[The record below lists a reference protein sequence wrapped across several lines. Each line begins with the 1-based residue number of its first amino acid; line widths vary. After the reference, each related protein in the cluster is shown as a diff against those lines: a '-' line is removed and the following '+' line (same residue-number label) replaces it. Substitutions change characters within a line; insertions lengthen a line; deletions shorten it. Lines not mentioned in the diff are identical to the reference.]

1 MSSLL
6 FKPPAAP
13 AKMRSTLVAL
23 GPSACASRWRLR
35 LWSACWLETSLAS
48 ASYDFSGQ
56 TLACEGLAC
65 EGLSR
70 SSRGLRTR
78 LGVERDGAARLNAV
92 CSPSGASLYP
102 HSRHELLRLGT
113 SRGQE
118 CPQPHWRIT
127 GGFTMPFTSRMPLT
141 RLYRQ
146 ITYYLRITS
155 RKPSLYG
162 RWAC

>member
-1 MSSLL
+1 MVGVFGSSRPLL
-6 FKPPAAP
+6 MIF
-13 AKMRSTLVAL
+13 L
-23 GPSACASRWRLR
+23 
-35 LWSACWLETSLAS
+35 
-48 ASYDFSGQ
+48 GQ

-118 CPQPHWRIT
+118 CPQPEQHTSHVQSRRRAIAASEPRDDSRAVISQRPH
-127 GGFTMPFTSRMPLT
+127 PFAGAGDGHAALSE
-141 RLYRQ
+141 
-146 ITYYLRITS
+146 
-155 RKPSLYG
+155 
-162 RWAC
+162 